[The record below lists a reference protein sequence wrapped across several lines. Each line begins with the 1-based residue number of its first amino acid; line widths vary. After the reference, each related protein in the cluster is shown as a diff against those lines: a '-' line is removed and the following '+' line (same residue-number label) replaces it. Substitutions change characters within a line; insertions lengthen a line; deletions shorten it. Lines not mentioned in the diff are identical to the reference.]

1 MQKMTMPESL
11 LKKMDFHSSFCEEH
25 VYRKNG
31 EDKIIPVQRL
41 VINGH
46 VICPRCTKEQNDAA
60 MSKYYGQRL
69 DDAERRDRYNT
80 LEKKSIVSDISILAA
95 TLQNYV
101 IECEEHGENL
111 KRVKELAER
120 LKDGSD
126 FNIILQGKQGAG
138 KSHLAYGLLQE
149 LNEYFNKQ
157 EQNKS
162 CLFMSVDDMFRSI
175 KESFNDRESKLT
187 EHYFVRLC
195 SQVDFLVLD
204 DLGAESGAVERDK
217 PASDYVQTTLNGI
230 MNARQDKVTITTTN
244 ITGETM
250 FKLYGKRL
258 VSRVLKKREVIKF
271 VKAPDKRME
280 QLEF

>member
-11 LKKMDFHSSFCEEH
+11 LKKMDFHSSYCEKH

-31 EDKIIPVQRL
+31 EDKVLPVQRM
-41 VINGH
+41 VVDGQ
-46 VICPRCTKEQNDAA
+46 VVCPRCAKEQNDAV
-60 MSKYYGQRL
+60 MGKHYGQQL
-69 DDAERRDRYNT
+69 DNAERMDRYNA
-80 LEKKSIVSDISILAA
+80 LKKKSIVSDISILAA

-101 IECEEHGENL
+101 VECEEHGENL
-111 KRVKELAER
+111 KRVKELLER
-120 LKDGSD
+120 LKHGAD

-138 KSHLAYGLLQE
+138 KSHLAYGLLME

-162 CLFMSVDDMFRSI
+162 CLFMSVDDMFRAI
-175 KESFNDRESKLT
+175 KESFNDKETQYT
-187 EHYFVRLC
+187 EYYFVKLC
-195 SQVDFLVLD
+195 SKVDFLVLD

-217 PASDYVQTTLNGI
+217 PASDYVQTILNGI

-244 ITGETM
+244 VTGETM